1 MCVEII
7 LGSVNRNK
15 TYFSH
20 LFWNSIFA
28 HKQCQNVGAGRV
40 SWWVIVRGQWP
51 EVLASLTRLRLLH
64 TLIDDVQTSLLQVN
78 YQTSLLHDHRKEIY
92 YIYIYICI
100 YITTALRYQLK
111 YMIKLAYLAF
121 SFLTPSVFVCLGWSC
136 DRWHQSFI
144 NWNQKPIKHP
154 SLLPNMA
161 LLIIN
166 SFWRRTGSIFRSHLL

>member
-1 MCVEII
+1 MSKCWGRPGELVGYCEGTMTWSPCVFDPVEIVAYFDWWCSDFSSTSKLSDFSSTWSQKGDI
-7 LGSVNRNK
+7 L
-15 TYFSH
+15 
-20 LFWNSIFA
+20 
-28 HKQCQNVGAGRV
+28 
-40 SWWVIVRGQWP
+40 
-51 EVLASLTRLRLLH
+51 
-64 TLIDDVQTSLLQVN
+64 
-78 YQTSLLHDHRKEIY
+78 
-92 YIYIYICI
+92 YIYICI

-111 YMIKLAYLAF
+111 YMIKLAYLAS